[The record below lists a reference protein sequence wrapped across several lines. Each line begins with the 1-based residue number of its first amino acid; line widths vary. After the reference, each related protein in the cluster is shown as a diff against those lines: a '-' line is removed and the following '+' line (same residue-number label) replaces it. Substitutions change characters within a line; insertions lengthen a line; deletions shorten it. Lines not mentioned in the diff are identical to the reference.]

1 MPKGEHFKKDNPRNH
16 QVSFKVN
23 TIELEK
29 LRALASASNL
39 SVPEW
44 LRSHIDYDNGNPVAP
59 KPKPTKKE
67 VQKAKTI
74 VESSIPKG
82 EQTSLF

>member
-1 MPKGEHFKKDNPRNH
+1 MPKGEHFKKDNPRNY

-23 TIELEK
+23 QVELEK
-29 LRALASASNL
+29 LRSLAGAENL

-44 LRSHIDYDNGNPVAP
+44 LRSHIEADVKKAP
-59 KPKPTKKE
+59 TEKSKPPKKIEKKPKPVVDSNK
-67 VQKAKTI
+67 
-74 VESSIPKG
+74 PKG